1 MEDHVSGH
9 STTLLED
16 QNLSKLVCL
25 NIFVCHKAR
34 PIHPKCQNC
43 QNHNFVQKR
52 VSGPETCHFQS
63 AQNKVKV
70 AWQDSLCF
78 GDTQTS
84 LIFKFELV
92 LTSHASETKCLK
104 NRVSR
109 QFFTHLKVQILSKLI
124 CLYIFVT
131 YRARPT

>member
-9 STTLLED
+9 STTHLKD

-52 VSGPETCHFQS
+52 VSGPETCHGQN
-63 AQNKVKV
+63 AQNRVKV
-70 AWQDSLCF
+70 VWQDSLCSK
-78 GDTQTS
+78 DAQTS
-84 LIFKFELV
+84 LTFKFELV
-92 LTSHASETKCLK
+92 LTFHATETECLK
-104 NRVSR
+104 NSVSR
-109 QFFTHLKVQILSKLI
+109 
-124 CLYIFVT
+124 
-131 YRARPT
+131 